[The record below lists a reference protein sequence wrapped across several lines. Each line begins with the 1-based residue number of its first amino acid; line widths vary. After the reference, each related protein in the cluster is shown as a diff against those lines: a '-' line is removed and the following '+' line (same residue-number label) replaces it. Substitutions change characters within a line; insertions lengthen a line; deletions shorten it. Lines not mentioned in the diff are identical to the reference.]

1 MGITSLG
8 IKNSLSTNRAKIINI
23 LDFDSKTLS
32 IVEINNNKTH
42 VYYDHN
48 PFFLSID
55 NLKGYF
61 EEHDDKNNI
70 VGRVKDK
77 DKKIKVSKIVGKAKK
92 IKYLTIIFTSEYQ
105 KLMYT
110 KIFKKINADVN
121 KNYVKIKFKS
131 NNNVPLNILVNLHTL
146 ILVVR
151 YQRVYI
157 NNCWYDQFYE
167 GIQVRDTV
175 H

>member
-1 MGITSLG
+1 MGITLLG

-23 LDFDSKTLS
+23 LDFDSKKLS

-55 NLKGYF
+55 NLRGYF

-70 VGRVKDK
+70 VGMVKDK
-77 DKKIKVSKIVGKAKK
+77 DNIEGKAKK
-92 IKYLTIIFTSEYQ
+92 ITSEYQ
-105 KLMYT
+105 KLMHT
-110 KIFKKINADVN
+110 KIFKKINKDVN
-121 KNYVKIKFKS
+121 KNYVKIKFES
-131 NNNVPLNILVNLHTL
+131 NNNVPLNILVSIHTL
-146 ILVVR
+146 VLVVR

-167 GIQVRDTV
+167 GIQALDMV